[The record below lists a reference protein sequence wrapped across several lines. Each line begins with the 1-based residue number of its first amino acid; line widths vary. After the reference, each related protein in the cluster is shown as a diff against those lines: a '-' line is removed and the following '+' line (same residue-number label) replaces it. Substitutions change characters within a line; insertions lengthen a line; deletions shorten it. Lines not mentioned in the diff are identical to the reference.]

1 MIQPNSH
8 TTATAIVTPHPGT
21 LVENTLFFILAAIL
35 CVRLLLAETFER
47 LDLWFLPANTGATPA
62 TTVWLDALTLTMAAA
77 VLARRWTQ
85 WRRAGW
91 PLWGLALLVLA
102 VAASVWG
109 AADKRLALNAGFSLL
124 ITVLAGIALAQLMR
138 AAWMPRLLLA
148 ALLATGATTAV
159 KCVIWR
165 TYEHR
170 VTVEYWLEQR
180 QNLDATPE
188 ADSPIVIN
196 FERRLLSGEAAG
208 YQSNPNIT
216 GSFLAM
222 WLLITIGLFA
232 AWLGAWR
239 QAPPGE
245 GPAALV
251 LCAALGI
258 GLGVAL
264 WLTGSAGALVSAVAG
279 LAVLLVL
286 RTAHRWIAPR
296 PGRATA
302 ILAAVY
308 LLVIGAAAAY
318 GVSRGTLPHPS
329 MAFRWY
335 YWSTAPKVLAE
346 APLTGVGRLN
356 FGEAYLRHK
365 PAEATEEVR
374 DPHNLWLS
382 LLVELGPLGLLAG
395 GLLVIGSV
403 WLTLRSFGAG
413 ESAAGDSAARIS
425 RGQLAAAA
433 LCVPLLHFVFTQPV
447 ANGGVAFLWAVEFA
461 AVWVV
466 SLAFIAWL
474 LSLLPATPASRHWLI
489 AGLAAALAAALIHG
503 LIDFALLTPGGLG
516 LFVALVVCAVR
527 LTRPAPAPAEPSLTI
542 APAVVAML
550 VVTTHLAAVTVPAMR
565 TEHRLLQLRLAA
577 HLAGRALPISAA
589 YERGDRLLTGD
600 PLDPDAAHSAAEI
613 LLQLG
618 GHTGLPPDDRV
629 AALTRAARLAEVAL
643 TRAARSRTAA
653 LQARIAEELEDAC
666 LQAAQPDEAAA
677 AIGAAARH
685 WQQAVALYPTNP
697 RTRIAAGRAWFHWW
711 RESNDSAAA
720 DQAGAHLA
728 AALAID
734 ATRQPEEVVRLRP
747 AELAEI
753 RQLMQQL
760 PAASAG
766 QATAPAGTQP

>member
-1 MIQPNSH
+1 MTQPNSH
-8 TTATAIVTPHPGT
+8 TTATQPVTAQPGA
-21 LVENTLFFILAAIL
+21 LVENTLFFILAAVL
-35 CVRLLLAETFER
+35 CARLLLAETFER
-47 LDLWFLPANTGATPA
+47 LDLWFLPASTGATPA
-62 TTVWLDALTLTMAAA
+62 TTIWLDALTLTMAAA

-91 PLWGLALLVLA
+91 PLWGLAVLALA

-124 ITVLAGIALAQLMR
+124 ISVLAGVALAQVMR

-148 ALLATGATTAV
+148 MLLATGAATAV
-159 KCVIWR
+159 KCVIWKA
-165 TYEHR
+165 YEHGM
-170 VTVEYWLEQR
+170 TVEYWQEQ
-180 QNLDATPE
+180 QQGLADHPQ

-196 FERRLLSGEAAG
+196 FERRLMSGEAAG
-208 YQSNPNIT
+208 YQSNPNVT

-222 WLLITIGLFA
+222 WLLVTIGLLA

-251 LCAALGI
+251 VCAALGV

-264 WLTGSAGALVSAVAG
+264 WLTGSAGAFASAIAG

-286 RTAHRWIAPR
+286 RAAHRWIAPR

-302 ILAAVY
+302 ILAALY
-308 LLVIGAAAAY
+308 LLAIGAAAAY

-329 MAFRWY
+329 MAFRWH
-335 YWSTAPKVLAE
+335 YWSTAPYVLAE

-356 FGEAYLRHK
+356 FGDAYLRHK
-365 PAEATEEVR
+365 PPEATEEVR

-395 GLLVIGSV
+395 VLLAGGAMRAALRGL
-403 WLTLRSFGAG
+403 GAG
-413 ESAAGDSAARIS
+413 QPAVGNDAAHLS
-425 RGQLAAAA
+425 RRQIAAAA

-447 ANGGVAFLWAVEFA
+447 ASGGVVFLWAVEFA

-466 SLAFIAWL
+466 SLLFITWL
-474 LSLLPATPASRHWLI
+474 LSLLPAAPAARHWLT
-489 AGLAAALAAALIHG
+489 AALAAALAAALIHG

-527 LTRPAPAPAEPSLTI
+527 LTRPAPTPAEPSVTI

-577 HLAGRALPISAA
+577 HLAGQALPIGAA
-589 YERGDRLLTGD
+589 CERGDRLLTGD
-600 PLDPDAAHSAAEI
+600 PLDPDAAHSAAET

-618 GHTGLPPDDRV
+618 THTSLPPDDRV
-629 AALTRAARLAEVAL
+629 EVLTHAARFAEVAM

-653 LQARIAEELEDAC
+653 LQARIAEQLEDAC
-666 LQAAQPDEAAA
+666 LQAARPDEAAA

-711 RESNDSAAA
+711 RETNDPAAA
-720 DQAGAHLA
+720 HQAGAHLA
-728 AALAID
+728 TALAID
-734 ATRQPEEVVRLRP
+734 ATRQPEEVLRLRP

-753 RQLMQQL
+753 RHLMRQL
-760 PAASAG
+760 PAASAD
-766 QATAPAGTQP
+766 QATAPAGTNP